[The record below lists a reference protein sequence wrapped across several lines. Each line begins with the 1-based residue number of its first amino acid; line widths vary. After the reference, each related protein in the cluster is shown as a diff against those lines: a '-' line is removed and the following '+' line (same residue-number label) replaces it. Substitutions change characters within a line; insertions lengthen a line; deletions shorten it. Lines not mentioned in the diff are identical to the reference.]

1 MKIGLK
7 ILLVIQFILLCFPFC
22 ANAQTEK
29 TSKENVTLDQELL
42 IGEEFIYLVKYAF
55 INLGEIKIKV
65 YKKDK
70 FENKTIYKAIAHINS
85 YEGLPFVNIHQ
96 IYESWFDSTLH
107 PVYFQAYIFDEGDTS
122 YTKYYFLGKDRVHV
136 IRGKTNQKKPTI
148 DTVKTLRKQY
158 QDGLSLLFFA
168 RFNPGG
174 SEESSIPCFIN
185 EDTSTTLIH
194 YYSERESLTID
205 ANESEIECFNIDGE
219 TNFTGIFGLTGYF
232 EGWFSDD
239 KYKIPISA
247 NLQVI
252 IGDISVELMDWNNN
266 KWQPP
271 LHRK

>member
-7 ILLVIQFILLCFPFC
+7 ILLVIQFILLCFTFC
-22 ANAQTEK
+22 ANAQIENTRMG
-29 TSKENVTLDQELL
+29 NVTLDQDLL

-70 FENKTIYKAIAHINS
+70 FENKPIYKAIAHINS

-96 IYESWFDSTLH
+96 IYESWFDTTLH
-107 PVYFQAYIFDEGDTS
+107 PVYFQAYIFNDDDTS
-122 YTKYYFLGKDRVHV
+122 YTKYYFLGKDRVHI

-148 DTVKTLRKQY
+148 DTVKILHKQY

-168 RFNPGG
+168 RYNPEGG
-174 SEESSIPCFIN
+174 DQSTIPCFIN
-185 EDTSTTLIH
+185 EDTSTTIIN
-194 YYSERESLTID
+194 YYSEKESISID
-205 ANESEIECFNIDGE
+205 AIESEIECFKIDGE
-219 TNFTGIFGLTGYF
+219 TNFTGIFGLTGFF

-239 KYKIPISA
+239 KFKLPISA

-252 IGDISVELMDWNNN
+252 IGDISVELMEWNNN

-271 LHRK
+271 LHRE